1 MLRPSSRNVLC
12 WHAIAQRSEHE
23 LLTCGH
29 PLQVMNAWLACFH
42 AMAPVLDKGM
52 LKSKIL
58 PLALSKGAND
68 NTSVQA
74 RVVCCAL
81 LGSLAPRLSKVC
93 LPVLSGRPTCKL
105 AGRTP
110 IYYNWAAVAGIRQG
124 LLTTTA
130 PAGGR
135 GTCLVGAD
143 RAGAS

>member
-1 MLRPSSRNVLC
+1 MLKHC
-12 WHAIAQRSEHE
+12 
-23 LLTCGH
+23 H

-93 LPVLSGRPTCKL
+93 LPLLSGRPICKL
-105 AGRTP
+105 AGRTHV
-110 IYYNWAAVAGIRQG
+110 YSNWAADIRQA
-124 LLTTTA
+124 LLSTTA

-135 GTCLVGAD
+135 GTCLVGAV
-143 RAGAS
+143 RASMSY

>member
-1 MLRPSSRNVLC
+1 MLC
-12 WHAIAQRSEHE
+12 WQLDAIAQSSVHE
-23 LLTCGH
+23 LLKRCH

-81 LGSLAPRLSKVC
+81 LGSLAPRLSRVC

-105 AGRTP
+105 AGTTHVYL
-110 IYYNWAAVAGIRQG
+110 IWAM
-124 LLTTTA
+124 LL
-130 PAGGR
+130 
-135 GTCLVGAD
+135 
-143 RAGAS
+143 ASGKNR